1 MSFVYVSGGEGAAA
15 GAAGRG
21 VAGLLQPRGKALY
34 IVDTGGSG
42 EEAFSLN
49 IKAR

>member
-1 MSFVYVSGGEGAAA
+1 MLAEEKEQQEE
-15 GAAGRG
+15 AAGRG